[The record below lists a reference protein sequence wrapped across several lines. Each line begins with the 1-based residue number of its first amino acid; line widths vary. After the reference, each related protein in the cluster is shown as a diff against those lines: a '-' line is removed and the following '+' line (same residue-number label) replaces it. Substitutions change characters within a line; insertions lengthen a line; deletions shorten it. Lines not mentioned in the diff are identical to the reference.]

1 MSTRGV
7 ATIAASMRSG
17 AGQLPRATMLESGSV
32 GQVAEFLAFT
42 FGLVGTLLRSLYGT
56 LAELLPASVW
66 SAVVAVIV
74 ALCLYARLAARIEQ
88 VDTSLELLNAKLD
101 TILSHLARP
110 RSRPNPHDANDESR
124 T

>member
-1 MSTRGV
+1 
-7 ATIAASMRSG
+7 
-17 AGQLPRATMLESGSV
+17 MLESDSV
-32 GQVAEFLAFT
+32 GQVAEFLTFT

-66 SAVVAVIV
+66 GAVVAVIV
-74 ALCLYARLAARIEQ
+74 ALFLYTRLAARIE
-88 VDTSLELLNAKLD
+88 DLETSLELQNAKLD